1 MVPTLAV
8 FKRLMELLGSDTL
21 TLNPGGRS
29 MIVADFSFVGQGSDI
44 AETTIYTPSAEGVF
58 RLSVYFPSR
67 NALGAGTHVAFNLSY
82 PDNTEN
88 WVNYPLLSLDM
99 GSKNIQW
106 ACLLF
111 FAASGSPISFN
122 CTADGVIGGGRYD
135 CVGILESM
143 E

>member
-1 MVPTLAV
+1 
-8 FKRLMELLGSDTL
+8 
-21 TLNPGGRS
+21 

-122 CTADGVIGGGRYD
+122 CTADGVIGAEGTIASAFSNRWNDPANRVAIIFSAGRKWDTLPRRGG
-135 CVGILESM
+135 IH
-143 E
+143 